1 MKLFDTH
8 AHIGLI
14 HEDQMEQ
21 LLIIQLAKRKDVAH
35 IVSICNSLHDFEQV
49 YDNLRTASGVYHAVG
64 VSPSEVTNP
73 GLNWEQ
79 KLHTFAKYD
88 RVVAIGETGLDYYRN
103 FGDKNSQVELF
114 IRQLDIAR
122 SLDMPVIIHN
132 REAGRDILDI
142 LKTRLSEK
150 GGIFHCYSEDWF
162 YASEALD
169 LPMYFSFAGNIT
181 YKNVRHLHET
191 IANLPL
197 DRILIESESPFM
209 VPAAYKG
216 KRNKPAYLVET
227 AQAVAD
233 IKQLSLEETAEA
245 LYQNSLRAFHI
256 SETDQ

>member
-21 LLIIQLAKRKDVAH
+21 LLIIQLAKRKSVSH
-35 IVSICNSLHDFEQV
+35 ILSICNSLHDFEQV
-49 YDNLRTASGVYHAVG
+49 YENLRTATNVYHAVG

-73 GLNWEQ
+73 GMHWEQ
-79 KLHTFAKYD
+79 KIHTFSKLE
-88 RVVAIGETGLDYYRN
+88 RVVALGEIGLDYYRN

-122 SLDMPVIIHN
+122 SLNMPVIIHN

-142 LKTRLSEK
+142 LKTRIGEK
-150 GGIFHCYSEDWF
+150 GGIFHCYSEDWY
-162 YASEALD
+162 YAMEALD

-191 IANLPL
+191 IANLPM

-209 VPAAYKG
+209 VPSAYKG

-227 AQAVAD
+227 ANAIAQ
-233 IKQLSLEETAEA
+233 IKQMSLEDTAQA
-245 LYQNSLRAFHI
+245 LYENSLRAFHLT
-256 SETDQ
+256 EQA

>member
-21 LLIIQLAKRKDVAH
+21 LLIIQLAKRKSVVH
-35 IVSICNSLHDFEQV
+35 IVSICNSLHDFEEV
-49 YDNLRTASGVYHAVG
+49 YNNLKTAGGVYHAVG

-73 GLNWEQ
+73 GMNWEHKVQ
-79 KLHTFAKYD
+79 TFSKLE
-88 RVVAIGETGLDYYRN
+88 RVVAIGEIGLDYYRN

-122 SLDMPVIIHN
+122 SLKLPVIIHN

-142 LKTRLSEK
+142 LKSRLGEE
-150 GGIFHCYSEDWF
+150 GGIFHCYSEDWLF
-162 YASEALD
+162 AMEALD
-169 LPMYFSFAGNIT
+169 LPMFFSFAGNIT

-191 IANLPL
+191 IAKLPL
-197 DRILIESESPFM
+197 ERILIESESPFM

-233 IKQLSLEETAEA
+233 IKGLTLEETAKA
-245 LYQNSLRAFHI
+245 LYENSLRAFHL
-256 SETDQ
+256 SPDA

>member
-21 LLIIQLAKRKDVAH
+21 LLIVQLAKRKSVKH
-35 IVSICNSLHDFEQV
+35 ILSICNSLHDFEQV
-49 YDNLRTASGVYHAVG
+49 YKNLKTASGVYHAVG

-79 KLHTFAKYD
+79 KLINFSKLE
-88 RVVAIGETGLDYYRN
+88 RVVALGEIGLDYYRN
-103 FGDKNSQVELF
+103 YGDKNSQVELF

-122 SLDMPVIIHN
+122 SLKLPVVIHN

-142 LKTRLSEK
+142 LKSRLGEE
-150 GGIFHCYSEDWF
+150 GGIFHCYSEDWL
-162 YASEALD
+162 YAMEALD
-169 LPMYFSFAGNIT
+169 LPMFFSFAGNIT
-181 YKNVRHLHET
+181 YRNVRHLHET
-191 IANLPL
+191 IVNLPL
-197 DRILIESESPFM
+197 ERILIESESPFM
-209 VPAAYKG
+209 VPSAYKG

-233 IKQLSLEETAEA
+233 LKGLTLEETAEA
-245 LYQNSLRAFHI
+245 LYANSIKAFHL
-256 SETDQ
+256 SENS

>member
-21 LLIIQLAKRKDVAH
+21 LLIIQLAKRKSVAH

-49 YDNLRTASGVYHAVG
+49 YNNLRTATDVYHAVG

-73 GLNWEQ
+73 GLNWENR
-79 KLHTFAKYD
+79 LLSFAKYE
-88 RVVAIGETGLDYYRN
+88 RIVAIGETGLDYYRN
-103 FGDKNSQVELF
+103 YGDKNSQVELF
-114 IRQLDIAR
+114 IHQLDIAR
-122 SLDMPVIIHN
+122 NLKLPVIIHN

-142 LKTRLSEK
+142 LKTRLGEQ
-150 GGIFHCYSEDWF
+150 GGIFHCYSEDWLF
-162 YASEALD
+162 AMEALD
-169 LPMYFSFAGNIT
+169 LPMFFSFAGNIT

-191 IANLPL
+191 IFNLPL

-209 VPAAYKG
+209 VPANYKG

-233 IKQLSLEETAEA
+233 IKGLSLEETAA
-245 LYQNSLRAFHI
+245 AMFDNSLRAFHLNT
-256 SETDQ
+256 ED